1 MNNTELKAIAD
12 KREADIQKLQGY
24 INAGKTIEEKIV
36 ANLIKKI
43 KKAEQQLLEANY
55 EVSEILNDDGTLVT
69 VSPVPTEDILVKE
82 TNTDVENQQVE
93 ESPIQETKVV
103 NTNKTKESAKAKARK
118 SSFGTKKKEEEKETE
133 ILSVKFTEDVATAFE
148 NEKAI
153 TKKTASAVATE
164 LLTNIYNPETNTFRI
179 DIPANHKMQTKDT
192 TLNLPKE
199 LKDALIANAKA
210 KNMKTYEYFNK
221 LMEAI
226 LDGVE

>member
-1 MNNTELKAIAD
+1 MAKKGFSKMINT
-12 KREADIQKLQGY
+12 IQM
-24 INAGKTIEEKIV
+24 E
-36 ANLIKKI
+36 
-43 KKAEQQLLEANY
+43 
-55 EVSEILNDDGTLVT
+55 NDN
-69 VSPVPTEDILVKE
+69 SPAQE
-82 TNTDVENQQVE
+82 TNTVVENQQVE
-93 ESPIQETKVV
+93 ESPVEETKTVKSK
-103 NTNKTKESAKAKARK
+103 KTKEVVKTATTRR

-133 ILSVKFTEDVATAFE
+133 ILSVKFSEDVATAFE

-164 LLTNIYNPETNTFRI
+164 LLSDIYNPETNTFKI
-179 DIPANHKMQTKDT
+179 DIPANHKIQTKDT

-199 LKDALIANAKA
+199 LKEALITNAKA

>member
-1 MNNTELKAIAD
+1 MMNNTELKAIAD

-55 EVSEILNDDGTLVT
+55 EISEILNDDGVLVA
-69 VSPVPTEDILVKE
+69 VSKEDKPVEE
-82 TNTDVENQQVE
+82 TNTAIENQQQVE
-93 ESPIQETKVV
+93 ESPVQETK
-103 NTNKTKESAKAKARK
+103 TTAKSKARK
-118 SSFGTKKKEEEKETE
+118 SSFGTKKKDEEKETE
-133 ILSVKFTEDVATAFE
+133 ILSVKFSEDVANAFA

-164 LLTNIYNPETNTFRI
+164 LLTNIYNVETNTFKI

-226 LDGVE
+226 LDGAE

>member
-12 KREADIQKLQGY
+12 KRETDIQKLQGY

-43 KKAEQQLLEANY
+43 KKAEQQLLEADY
-55 EVSEILNDDGTLVT
+55 EVNVILNDDGTLVP
-69 VSPVPTEDILVKE
+69 VSTEDIPVKE
-82 TNTDVENQQVE
+82 TNTDVKNQQVE
-93 ESPIQETKVV
+93 ESPVQETKTV
-103 NTNKTKESAKAKARK
+103 NTKKTKESTKVKARK
-118 SSFGTKKKEEEKETE
+118 SSFGTKKKEEEKKTE
-133 ILSVKFTEDVATAFE
+133 VLSVKFTEDVATAFE
-148 NEKAI
+148 NERAI

-164 LLTNIYNPETNTFRI
+164 LLSDIYNPETNTFKI
-179 DIPANHKMQTKDT
+179 DVPANHKMQTKDT

-199 LKDALIANAKA
+199 LKKALIANAKA